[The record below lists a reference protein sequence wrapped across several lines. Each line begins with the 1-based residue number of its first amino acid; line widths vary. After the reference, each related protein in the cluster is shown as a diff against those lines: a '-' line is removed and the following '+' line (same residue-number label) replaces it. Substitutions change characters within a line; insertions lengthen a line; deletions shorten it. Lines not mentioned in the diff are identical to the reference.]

1 MINKNEIL
9 DHPEDKRYIRA
20 NYILNWK
27 QRIESVSGLTCI
39 HLNEILEDET
49 FPLKKLESAYDE
61 DRFYFKGLVED
72 LKTLL

>member
-1 MINKNEIL
+1 MIHKNEML
-9 DHPEDKRYIRA
+9 DHLEDKKYIRA

-39 HLNEILEDET
+39 HLSEVLKNEV
-49 FPLKKLESAYDE
+49 FPYTDLVSAYDE

-72 LKTLL
+72 LNNLL